1 MMNDRIYSL
10 LRKCT
15 QESIDGSYANP
26 YVDYG
31 KFAELIIRECAM
43 IVEGCERTDEVADG
57 EYQDYEAASMLK
69 DHFGI
74 NNEPQ

>member
-1 MMNDRIYSL
+1 MNDRIYAL
-10 LRKCT
+10 LQKCT
-15 QESIDGSYANP
+15 QESIDGPYATP
-26 YVDYG
+26 YVDHR

>member
-31 KFAELIIRECAM
+31 KFAELIIKECIS
-43 IVEGCERTDEVADG
+43 IVNNQRDPSTLNYSPKQRTIDDIK
-57 EYQDYEAASMLK
+57 Y
-69 DHFGI
+69 HFGI
-74 NNEPQ
+74 E